1 MSNVISSGG
10 TVKKFAIGFFNTRI
24 WIREQQMGMLRSQ
37 LQTRFSRRSHPHP
50 QRQSRQSHQSPQAQI
65 KILLIHV
72 QAYHQYHLLPS
83 AVCSL
88 QLQRLPTIKTG
99 LQCQPQRLL
108 HRYSENLNSK
118 LLPHRKHRLPSQ
130 NFKTLSIHQPTAFL
144 QMMGHYL
151 LPSILAGSRM
161 YRRFPSNM

>member
-108 HRYSENLNSK
+108 HRYSENSI
-118 LLPHRKHRLPSQ
+118 PS
-130 NFKTLSIHQPTAFL
+130 FYPTANTVF
-144 QMMGHYL
+144 QVK
-151 LPSILAGSRM
+151 ISRLSA
-161 YRRFPSNM
+161 YINQPLFFR